1 MTSTPLGTYDV
12 HPERSEPVRMQ
23 TSRIGFTSFDIS
35 APVVGGRLEVG
46 PTSSS
51 LRVELALDK
60 LRTSNPLMQA
70 AARALV
76 ASGDGQTLV
85 FDAAGPGAGEPL
97 AFSGDAQA
105 GDVVVPM
112 TMQASI
118 SDGDGVLHLDLTGS
132 AEFHDVHIPLPGLG
146 GVRTIS
152 CDLAASLAV
161 TEA

>member
-35 APVVGGRLEVG
+35 APVVGGPLEVG
-46 PTSSS
+46 QASSS

-76 ASGDGQTLV
+76 ASGDGRPSSSTPK
-85 FDAAGPGAGEPL
+85 ARGP
-97 AFSGDAQA
+97 
-105 GDVVVPM
+105 
-112 TMQASI
+112 ASRWP
-118 SDGDGVLHLDLTGS
+118 S
-132 AEFHDVHIPLPGLG
+132 AETPRPE
-146 GVRTIS
+146 TS
-152 CDLAASLAV
+152 SSP
-161 TEA
+161 